1 MVAFIQLL
9 VMISTYDTGEWCF
22 SHALRGFFWKL
33 SASTIHLRATK
44 EKKIMHQESNSQQ
57 FFVTLKE
64 INLLLNFFGF
74 SIVYNE
80 VIIHFSVGR
89 SDGYIPC
96 RSAAQ

>member
-1 MVAFIQLL
+1 
-9 VMISTYDTGEWCF
+9 
-22 SHALRGFFWKL
+22 
-33 SASTIHLRATK
+33 
-44 EKKIMHQESNSQQ
+44 MHQESNSQQ

>member
-1 MVAFIQLL
+1 
-9 VMISTYDTGEWCF
+9 
-22 SHALRGFFWKL
+22 
-33 SASTIHLRATK
+33 
-44 EKKIMHQESNSQQ
+44 MHQESNSQQ

-74 SIVYNE
+74 SIAYNE
-80 VIIHFSVGR
+80 VIIHLSVGR

>member
-1 MVAFIQLL
+1 MEV
-9 VMISTYDTGEWCF
+9 ISKYYSPQSNQRE
-22 SHALRGFFWKL
+22 
-33 SASTIHLRATK
+33 
-44 EKKIMHQESNSQQ
+44 KIMHQESNSQQ

-74 SIVYNE
+74 SIAYNE
-80 VIIHFSVGR
+80 VIIHFSVVR